1 MGPVKTFNQKDAG
14 FTFTK
19 AKERWLITQSEI
31 CGADTFHIV
40 AGENDMSL
48 TSLEKFALKRYK

>member
-48 TSLEKFALKRYK
+48 TSLEKFAT